1 MADFVRRALGKMI
14 WFGRRAVPRL
24 EDRYAA
30 LPASTALA
38 PGSDL
43 AEHRSRL
50 LSYYSGLRAV
60 NAALPADLHLTVEV
74 DARSSTAEQLFES
87 LASIRWQLT
96 ADWQVRIFGAL
107 DEQVA
112 RVAERF
118 QRHHAAQVAI
128 TPDPS
133 DDRRTLSGEQP
144 AGFTILV
151 DGRDRLLPQ
160 ALVELRRWLHWDRQS
175 HEQAPALIYTD
186 DRLIDERGT
195 PVAEPRFR
203 PGWSPLLLL
212 QQNYLGRSL
221 VLRNDRAADLSPEAT
236 GWEVALV
243 AGRYPAD
250 RVVHIPQ
257 LLFQQRSESATDN
270 GVVPPPSVALT
281 EFCAARN
288 WPPPEAATANP
299 MTFPIPEPAPT
310 VSIIIPTRDR
320 PELLAACLA
329 SIRDHTDYPQLEI
342 LVVDNDSSDPAAQ
355 SVIDQ
360 AATQENVQVL
370 RHPGEFNFASMNN
383 RAAAGAQGEFLV
395 LLNNDTEAV
404 SAGWL
409 NRLISLASLP
419 DVGAVGPQ
427 LRYPDGR
434 VQHAGL
440 VGLGANGTGHAFVAA
455 NPDVLE
461 ASGLLN
467 HTREVLAVTGA
478 CLAIRK
484 QTYWSVGGLNED
496 LIPNDTGDV
505 DLCLRLRE
513 AGFVNVYCPAAVLL
527 HRESVSRGPSFLGFE
542 RNYLKQMWSNDILND
557 PYRNANLEATNRMRP
572 DPHFPVPD
580 IPEPL
585 AGQWLA
591 AGTVPADPPIARTH

>member
-1 MADFVRRALGKMI
+1 MASLVRRALGKMI

-30 LPASTALA
+30 LPASVALA
-38 PGSDL
+38 PGADL
-43 AEHRSRL
+43 AEQRNQL
-50 LSYYSGLRAV
+50 LSYYAGLRAV
-60 NAALPADLHLTVEV
+60 NTALPADLHLTVEV
-74 DARSSTAEQLFES
+74 DARSSTAAQLLEA
-87 LASIRWQLT
+87 LASVSWQLT
-96 ADWQVRIFGAL
+96 ADWQVRILGAL
-107 DEQVA
+107 DEQAVT
-112 RVAERF
+112 VAERF
-118 QRHHAAQVAI
+118 QRRHAAQVAI

-133 DDRRTLSGEQP
+133 DDRRRLAGEQP
-144 AGFTILV
+144 AGFTILL

-175 HEQAPALIYTD
+175 NEQSPVLIYTD
-186 DRLIDERGT
+186 DRLIDAQGT
-195 PVAEPRFR
+195 PVAAPRFR

-212 QQNYLGRSL
+212 QQNYFGRSL

-236 GWEVALV
+236 RWDVALM
-243 AGRYPAD
+243 ASRDPAD

-257 LLFQQRSESATDN
+257 LLVQQRSESATDN
-270 GVVPPPSVALT
+270 GVVPPPKVALA

-355 SVIDQ
+355 AVID
-360 AATQENVQVL
+360 AAARQENVQVV
-370 RHPGEFNFASMNN
+370 RHPGDFNFASMNN
-383 RAAAGAQGEFLV
+383 RAAASARGDFLV
-395 LLNNDTEAV
+395 LLNNDTEV
-404 SAGWL
+404 MSANWL
-409 NRLISLASLP
+409 NQLISLASLP
-419 DVGAVGPQ
+419 GVGAVGPQ

-455 NPDVLE
+455 NPDVVE
-461 ASGLLN
+461 TSGLLD

-478 CLAIRK
+478 CLAISKR
-484 QTYWSVGGLNED
+484 TYWSVGGLNED
-496 LIPNDTGDV
+496 LIPNDSGDV
-505 DLCLRLRE
+505 DLCLRLR
-513 AGFVNVYCPAAVLL
+513 ATGLVNVYCPAAVLL

-542 RNYLKQMWSNDILND
+542 RNYLKQVWANDILND

-591 AGTVPADPPIARTH
+591 AGAVPADPPAVRTR